1 MKSLYHYGYVMSKH
15 YIGCLEETVVDA
27 KSVFAVI
34 NVQFDNL

>member
-1 MKSLYHYGYVMSKH
+1 MKLLYHFRYVMSKY

-27 KSVFAVI
+27 KSVFAFT